1 MTRIIFYSGGPAHFC
16 TMQMTITIHT
26 RISRLLEYDRDRVIQ
41 ALTELNAKFARL
53 KNPLL
58 RRLLVNRVSIAD
70 ACRISNT
77 PVADFMR
84 SMEEI
89 GFCIDGKV
97 PPEAQAGLPEISPGF
112 TEPLDYLEIDVRP
125 ILANGKD
132 PLKEILASVKL
143 LEEGQGLKLFNT
155 FEPTPLIRLLAGKG
169 FNWQVDRVA
178 PDLVVTC
185 FYSGGKID
193 EPVVMTEPAAVTDD
207 QLFDQALA
215 GFPVNKLIYIDVRE
229 LQMPG
234 PMLAIL
240 EQTPAITDGK
250 ALLVYHKK
258 IPVYLLP
265 ELEKL
270 GLSYI
275 FKTKGPGD
283 VHMLIYKK

>member
-1 MTRIIFYSGGPAHFC
+1 
-16 TMQMTITIHT
+16 MQMTINIHT
-26 RISRLLEYDRDRVIQ
+26 RISRLLEYDRDGVIQ
-41 ALTELNAKFARL
+41 VLTELNAKFARL

-97 PPEAQAGLPEISPGF
+97 SPEAQAGLPEVSLGF

-143 LEEGQGLKLFNT
+143 LEEGQGLKLLNT

-169 FNWQVDRVA
+169 FNWRVDRVA

-185 FYSGGKID
+185 FYSAEKLGGR
-193 EPVVMTEPAAVTDD
+193 VVIAEPAAITDE
-207 QLFDQALA
+207 QLFDRALA
-215 GFPVNKLIYIDVRE
+215 GFRTDKLKYIDVRE

-240 EQTPAITDGK
+240 EQTPGITDGG
-250 ALLVYHKK
+250 ALFVYHKK

-265 ELEKL
+265 ELEKQ

-275 FKTKGPGD
+275 FKAKGPGD